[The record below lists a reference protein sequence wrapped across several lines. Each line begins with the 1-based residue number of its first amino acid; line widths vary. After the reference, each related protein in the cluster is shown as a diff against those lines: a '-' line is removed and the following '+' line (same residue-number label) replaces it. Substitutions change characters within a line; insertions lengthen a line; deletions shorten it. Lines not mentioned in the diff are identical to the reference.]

1 MRRLLVFVLLSLA
14 AVSAYAVPT
23 VEDVQ
28 HAVHRADYAAAQ
40 SMLHEVIAAHPDNA
54 RAHYMLSELLAH
66 DGKLADAKKEAA
78 EAQRLDPA
86 IHFTSPER
94 FKEYLSELNG
104 GGVRPITARRAEA
117 APAPPRSSGGGSSVM
132 WILLLLIGGGVVL
145 MLMRRRPGDMPP
157 GYGGYPNGGMP
168 PGGGNP
174 NYPPGYPGAGY
185 PPGYGQPP
193 GSGMGGRV
201 AAGLGGLAAGMVAE
215 HLIEEALDRHHGNA
229 NAADFSDRSLRPSN
243 PLEDR
248 PIDFGTGNNDWSDNS
263 GGGGDIGGGDAGGF
277 DSGSGSDWS

>member
-1 MRRLLVFVLLSLA
+1 MRRLLAFVLLSLA
-14 AVSAYAVPT
+14 AASAYAVPT

-66 DGKLADAKKEAA
+66 DGKLAEAKKEAA

-86 IHFTSPER
+86 IHFASPER

-104 GGVRPITARRAEA
+104 GGVRPITARRNVET
-117 APAPPRSSGGGSSVM
+117 PVAPPRSSGSSAG

-145 MLMRRRPGDMPP
+145 MLMRRRPSDVPP
-157 GYGGYPNGGMP
+157 GYGGYANSGGVPPNPNGP
-168 PGGGNP
+168 
-174 NYPPGYPGAGY
+174 YPPGYPGAGY
-185 PPGYGQPP
+185 PPGYAPP
-193 GSGMGGRV
+193 GGGMGGRV

-215 HLIEEALDRHHGNA
+215 HLIEDALDRHHGNA
-229 NAADFSDRSLRPSN
+229 NAADFSDHGPPPSN
-243 PLEDR
+243 PFEDR
-248 PIDFGTGNNDWSDNS
+248 PIDFGNGNNDWSDGS
-263 GGGGDIGGGDAGGF
+263 GGGGDSGGF
-277 DSGSGSDWS
+277 DSGSGGNDWS

>member
-1 MRRLLVFVLLSLA
+1 MRRLLAFLLLSLA
-14 AVSAYAVPT
+14 AASAYAVPT

-40 SMLHEVIAAHPDNA
+40 SMLHEVIAAQPENA

-66 DGKLADAKKEAA
+66 DGKLAEAKKEAA
-78 EAQRLDPA
+78 LAQKLDPA
-86 IHFTSPER
+86 IHFTTPAR
-94 FKEYLSELNG
+94 FKEYLSELDG
-104 GGVRPITARRAEA
+104 GGVRPITARRNVET
-117 APAPPRSSGGGSSVM
+117 PIAPPPRSGGGSSVM

-145 MLMRRRPGDMPP
+145 MLMRRRPNDVPP
-157 GYGGYPNGGMP
+157 GYGGYANTGGVP
-168 PGGGNP
+168 PGNGP
-174 NYPPGYPGAGY
+174 YPPGYPGAGY

-201 AAGLGGLAAGMVAE
+201 AAGLGGIAAGMVAE

-229 NAADFSDRSLRPSN
+229 NAADFSDRSLPPSN

-248 PIDFGTGNNDWSDNS
+248 PIDFGTGNNDWSDSS
-263 GGGGDIGGGDAGGF
+263 GGGDSGGGDMGGF
-277 DSGSGSDWS
+277 DSGSGGNDWS

>member
-1 MRRLLVFVLLSLA
+1 MRRLLAFVLLSVA
-14 AVSAYAVPT
+14 AASAYAVPT

-66 DGKLADAKKEAA
+66 DGKLPEAKKEAA

-104 GGVRPITARRAEA
+104 GGVRPITARRNAET
-117 APAPPRSSGGGSSVM
+117 PVAPPRSGGSSVM

-145 MLMRRRPGDMPP
+145 MLMRRRPNDVPP
-157 GYGGYPNGGMP
+157 GYGGYGNSGGVPPNPNGP
-168 PGGGNP
+168 
-174 NYPPGYPGAGY
+174 YPPGYPGTGY
-185 PPGYGQPP
+185 PPGYGQAP

-215 HLIEEALDRHHGNA
+215 HLLEEALDHRHGNA
-229 NAADFSDRSLRPSN
+229 NAADFNDRGLPPSN

-248 PIDFGTGNNDWSDNS
+248 PIDFGNGSNDWNDNSS
-263 GGGGDIGGGDAGGF
+263 GGGDSGGGDSGGGF